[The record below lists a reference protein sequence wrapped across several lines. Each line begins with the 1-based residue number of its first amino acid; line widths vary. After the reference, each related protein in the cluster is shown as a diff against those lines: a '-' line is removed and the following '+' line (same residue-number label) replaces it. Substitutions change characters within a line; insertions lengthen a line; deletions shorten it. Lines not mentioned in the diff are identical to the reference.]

1 MGSGVNQNDVTV
13 KHQRHITK
21 TLVRDYG
28 EDITLM
34 RQRPGK
40 RSPGGQIVKTDRS
53 RSARPEQKIAFFGVR
68 DDLVR
73 TISAEGGKILLLKW
87 NLVGLI
93 GTDVKPGDT
102 FDLYSTT
109 YFVHEV
115 VPDQRWEVRAWV
127 REYGDDAVEA

>member
-1 MGSGVNQNDVTV
+1 MNQNDVMV

-21 TLVRDYG
+21 TLVRYYG
-28 EDITLM
+28 ENITLL

-40 RSPGGQIVKTDRS
+40 RTPGGQIVKIDRS
-53 RSARPEQKIAFFGVR
+53 RAPRPVQKIAFFGVR

-73 TISAEGGKILLLKW
+73 TISAEGGKTLLLKW
-87 NLVGLI
+87 NLVGLV
-93 GTDVKPGDT
+93 GTDVKEGDT
-102 FDLYSTT
+102 FDLYGTT

-127 REYGDDAVEA
+127 REFGSDAVEA